1 MVRKTNFLSISVLVS
16 EIVKFW
22 LKREILNEFP
32 PKCFN
37 TTEKHSLAVCDP
49 IWGEKQ
55 FLLIFVPFYWFDQ
68 NNLFKQIQIF
78 LRICIFS
85 NMVRKTNFLSISVL
99 VLRESLFWPKRE
111 VLCEFPPKCFK
122 TTERH
127 SLAVCGSL
135 CGGKRFLLIFIPF
148 YWFNQKHFFK
158 LIQISSGFSPFK
170 HGKKN
175 RLSEYFSARFWDS
188 QILTKK
194 RNSQWISSK
203 MLQYDRKT

>member
-1 MVRKTNFLSISVLVS
+1 MVRKTDFLSISVLVS

-85 NMVRKTNFLSISVL
+85 NMVRKTKYISFWVFQCSFGWENSFFSQKKIFDPFQKEKSSVNFPQNASI
-99 VLRESLFWPKRE
+99 R
-111 VLCEFPPKCFK
+111 
-122 TTERH
+122 
-127 SLAVCGSL
+127 
-135 CGGKRFLLIFIPF
+135 
-148 YWFNQKHFFK
+148 QKN
-158 LIQISSGFSPFK
+158 IV
-170 HGKKN
+170 
-175 RLSEYFSARFWDS
+175 
-188 QILTKK
+188 
-194 RNSQWISSK
+194 
-203 MLQYDRKT
+203 